1 LYEKREE
8 PSVAK
13 RAERP
18 GDPAK
23 LIGLLWQPTE
33 VMSRSGLTPKIITQA
48 AITLADN
55 EGLDALT
62 IRRVAGDL
70 GVSTMALYP
79 HIAGRPELV
88 ELMLDAVAAQVYA
101 RTTPPAQIGEWQTRI
116 EHIAQANWNHHMAHP
131 WTVDIT
137 VGRPVPGPGA
147 SGKYETELS
156 ALDGLGLNDIEMEHV
171 LTAILGLVSNAAR
184 ETISLRRV
192 REESSLTDTQWW
204 ESVGPSLGAAMAGA
218 SYPTARRVAASLGD
232 TTGLATDPEG
242 AFRFGLGM
250 LVDGLGQLIAARGQR
265 TR

>member
-1 LYEKREE
+1 M
-8 PSVAK
+8 AK

-23 LIGLLWQPTE
+23 LIGLLWRPTE
-33 VMSRSGLTPKIITQA
+33 TVSRSGLTPKVITRA
-48 AITLADN
+48 AITLADT

-79 HIAGRPELV
+79 YIAGRPELV

-101 RTTPPAQIGEWQTRI
+101 HTTPPARAGRWRVRI

-137 VGRPVPGPGA
+137 AGRPIPGPGV
-147 SGKYETELS
+147 SGKYEAELS
-156 ALDGLGLNDIEMEHV
+156 ALDGLGLSDIEMDQT

-184 ETISLRRV
+184 ETISLRRI
-192 REESSLTDTQWW
+192 RQESSLTDAQWW
-204 ESVGPSLGAAMAGA
+204 ESVGPIMGAAMAGA
-218 SYPTARRVAASLGD
+218 SYPVAARVSASLGEA
-232 TTGLATDPEG
+232 TGLATDPEG

-250 LVDGLGQLIAARGQR
+250 LIDGLGALIDARGGH
-265 TR
+265 TL